1 MTNKYWVNL
10 NKIARNLEVITKQ
23 LGSSPE
29 AEEALILVEDIRDD
43 FSKATIEKTYEGQI
57 VIFTGKYVDL
67 ES

>member
-29 AEEALILVEDIRDD
+29 AEEALILVEDIRAD